1 MNNTEV
7 NILVSLCVLLLC
19 LKVIKSHVKIN
30 NKILDFLFIACVLI
44 ISRKYLKI
52 SLMLLFLLFLVKFNL
67 PPSTE
72 NFSGNLEDDD
82 DDDEDEDENKTN
94 TNTNDTETKPE
105 SESVDKSDGDSYTED
120 CMKRCKKTGKEITD
134 CNEIC
139 NIVCPNPHRY
149 NENLKLVEK
158 LKHLFENPD
167 N

>member
-19 LKVIKSHVKIN
+19 LKVIKSHIKIN

-82 DDDEDEDENKTN
+82 DEDEDENK